1 MLLPVLCV
9 TGALGVGVW
18 VWAVA
23 TYGVARWAWRVL
35 PVSGD
40 GKVEVGMPGGRRG
53 VVKKGEG
60 EGVEV
65 EVKRG
70 EKGE

>member
-23 TYGVARWAWRVL
+23 TYWVARWAWRVL
-35 PVSGD
+35 PVSGQ
-40 GKVEVGMPGGRRG
+40 GRVEVEMPGARRG
-53 VVKKGEG
+53 VVRKGEG

-65 EVKRG
+65 GVK
-70 EKGE
+70 KGE